1 MDEMFKEV
9 DSGARAI
16 DAHLRA
22 EVAAGRL
29 ARFVLLVQSEIAYT
43 PSSSDLLTTRIETET
58 HIGVVR
64 TDGTSATID
73 EDGASIARIA
83 AAVAVER
90 SRPSAP
96 LDIGLLRDRIA
107 FVLEERP
114 SFAEPLTSAD
124 TARRLREI
132 RDALQEG
139 TRDVLVP
146 DGFGTTIEAKAIKM
160 AWLCSDEAT
169 PLRRMDR
176 TWLSFRCVFRVRV
189 SDGPRMYG
197 ELPEPERFEE
207 RVGLLDTSM
216 WPTVEA
222 LADLVVRAVKAAGG

>member
-22 EVAAGRL
+22 EVAASRL

-139 TRDVLVP
+139 TRDVLV
-146 DGFGTTIEAKAIKM
+146 
-160 AWLCSDEAT
+160 
-169 PLRRMDR
+169 
-176 TWLSFRCVFRVRV
+176 
-189 SDGPRMYG
+189 
-197 ELPEPERFEE
+197 
-207 RVGLLDTSM
+207 DTSM